1 MEVNTYARRYLLSRA
16 TMRRVCTLCKREV
29 DYRYCQRM
37 HADLNVCTNCAAAI
51 TRIVKE
57 GWILA

>member
-1 MEVNTYARRYLLSRA
+1 
-16 TMRRVCTLCKREV
+16 MRRTCTLCKREV